1 MTGAYNRP
9 VPAEDLLARYV
20 VWTHV
25 GTDAGAS
32 RLGEVALVDRT
43 SRVGSLGV
51 TFCDTLFDENAA
63 SQIALGACYR
73 AAIEDEAGG
82 NESSIH
88 TDPMLG
94 SPEVDV
100 DGLAGDDTATPI
112 LRGGDWVL
120 G

>member
-1 MTGAYNRP
+1 M
-9 VPAEDLLARYV
+9 
-20 VWTHV
+20 THV
-25 GTDAGAS
+25 GTDAGAP

-43 SRVGSLGV
+43 SRVGRLGV
-51 TFCDTLFDENAA
+51 TFYVYDTLFDENAA
-63 SQIALGACYR
+63 SHIALGACYR